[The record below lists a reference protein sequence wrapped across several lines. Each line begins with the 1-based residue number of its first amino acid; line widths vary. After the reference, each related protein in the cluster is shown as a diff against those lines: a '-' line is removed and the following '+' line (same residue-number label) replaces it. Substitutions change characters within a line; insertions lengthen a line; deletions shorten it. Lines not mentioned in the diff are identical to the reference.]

1 MNRVL
6 ELLRSLGNAGA
17 VTNAA
22 ALASD
27 RRREDWVVAA
37 LERSIPQ
44 PQPSGVL
51 QSDASDGLEHT
62 SRIA

>member
-1 MNRVL
+1 MTRLL

-22 ALASD
+22 ALASA

-37 LERSIPQ
+37 LERSVTPALPATAPIRRT
-44 PQPSGVL
+44 
-51 QSDASDGLEHT
+51 A
-62 SRIA
+62 

>member
-6 ELLRSLGNAGA
+6 ELLRSLGNLGA
-17 VTNAA
+17 VTNAG

-37 LERSIPQ
+37 LERSVARSTPPVTHIRRT
-44 PQPSGVL
+44 
-51 QSDASDGLEHT
+51 A
-62 SRIA
+62 